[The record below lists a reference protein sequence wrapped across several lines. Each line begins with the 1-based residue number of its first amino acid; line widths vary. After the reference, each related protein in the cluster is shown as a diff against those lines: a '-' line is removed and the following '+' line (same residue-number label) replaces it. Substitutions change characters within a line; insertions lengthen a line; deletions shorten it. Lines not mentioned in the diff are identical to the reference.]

1 MKDSLI
7 GINEG
12 IEKLTLTLLIGIKA
26 DLLQFI
32 LYPDRLLKLSN
43 SLIILET
50 ETSKW
55 SKYRIISS
63 AYNEILW
70 LWSWILIDTSDFLM
84 ACAKGSR
91 DRQNNKGE
99 SGHPCLVPCCKGN
112 EGK

>member
-43 SLIILET
+43 SLITLET

-55 SKYRIISS
+55 SKYRIYHQRIMNTMIMVMNLNR
-63 AYNEILW
+63 YFRFPDGL
-70 LWSWILIDTSDFLM
+70 
-84 ACAKGSR
+84 C
-91 DRQNNKGE
+91 
-99 SGHPCLVPCCKGN
+99 
-112 EGK
+112 

>member
-12 IEKLTLTLLIGIKA
+12 IEELTLTLLIGIKA
-26 DLLQFI
+26 DLLKFV
-32 LYPDRLLKLSN
+32 LYPDKLLKLSN

-63 AYNEILW
+63 AYNEEL
-70 LWSWILIDTSDFLM
+70 
-84 ACAKGSR
+84 
-91 DRQNNKGE
+91 
-99 SGHPCLVPCCKGN
+99 
-112 EGK
+112 

>member
-12 IEKLTLTLLIGIKA
+12 IEELTLTLLIGIKA

-32 LYPDRLLKLSN
+32 LYPDKLLKSN

-63 AYNEILW
+63 AYNEIL
-70 LWSWILIDTSDFLM
+70 
-84 ACAKGSR
+84 
-91 DRQNNKGE
+91 
-99 SGHPCLVPCCKGN
+99 
-112 EGK
+112 

>member
-12 IEKLTLTLLIGIKA
+12 IEELTLLIGIKA

-32 LYPDRLLKLSN
+32 LYPDKLLKLSN

-63 AYNEILW
+63 AYNEIL
-70 LWSWILIDTSDFLM
+70 
-84 ACAKGSR
+84 
-91 DRQNNKGE
+91 
-99 SGHPCLVPCCKGN
+99 
-112 EGK
+112 

>member
-12 IEKLTLTLLIGIKA
+12 IDELTLTLLIGIKA

-32 LYPDRLLKLSN
+32 LYPDKLLKLSN

-70 LWSWILIDTSDFLM
+70 LWS
-84 ACAKGSR
+84 
-91 DRQNNKGE
+91 
-99 SGHPCLVPCCKGN
+99 
-112 EGK
+112 

>member
-1 MKDSLI
+1 MNGFIYGNAQIDERSLI

-12 IEKLTLTLLIGIKA
+12 IEELTLTLLIGIKSRFA
-26 DLLQFI
+26 QFI

-63 AYNEILW
+63 AYNEIL
-70 LWSWILIDTSDFLM
+70 
-84 ACAKGSR
+84 
-91 DRQNNKGE
+91 
-99 SGHPCLVPCCKGN
+99 
-112 EGK
+112 

>member
-50 ETSKW
+50 EPSKW
-55 SKYRIISS
+55 PKYQIISS
-63 AYNEILW
+63 AYNEIL
-70 LWSWILIDTSDFLM
+70 
-84 ACAKGSR
+84 
-91 DRQNNKGE
+91 
-99 SGHPCLVPCCKGN
+99 
-112 EGK
+112 

>member
-12 IEKLTLTLLIGIKA
+12 IELTLTLLIGIKA

-63 AYNEILW
+63 AYNEIQW

-99 SGHPCLVPCCKGN
+99 AETPASFPAVKGMR
-112 EGK
+112 GK

>member
-32 LYPDRLLKLSN
+32 LYPDRLLKLS
-43 SLIILET
+43 LIILET

-63 AYNEILW
+63 AYNEDSVCFW
-70 LWSWILIDTSDFLM
+70 F
-84 ACAKGSR
+84 G
-91 DRQNNKGE
+91 
-99 SGHPCLVPCCKGN
+99 
-112 EGK
+112 

>member
-1 MKDSLI
+1 MKDSLM

-12 IEKLTLTLLIGIKA
+12 IEEFTLTLLIGIKA

-32 LYPDRLLKLSN
+32 LYPYRLLKLSY

-63 AYNEILW
+63 AYNEIL
-70 LWSWILIDTSDFLM
+70 
-84 ACAKGSR
+84 
-91 DRQNNKGE
+91 
-99 SGHPCLVPCCKGN
+99 
-112 EGK
+112 